1 MNRAWLAGIALA
13 LALNPS
19 SFAFASPPGQNT
31 KESGSIES
39 VNAAVVAARTAAQD
53 QHYAEAEALMLKVT
67 AEDPEMVV
75 PWAELGLAQLG
86 LKKYPEAEND
96 FKMALG
102 IDAASVKRQHSEDF
116 YLQDVSSKDVVAAA
130 ATRATGNNV
139 GHTINTSQ
147 KRPPDLLGPSYAT
160 LGEVYIREGKIAEA
174 QAAFDTAVK
183 DYPADAAHYRRNET
197 ILFFQIGNADAQL
210 DAAEKAIALDPGRAI
225 LYYFKG
231 QALVGKATI
240 DAKTQK
246 MALPAGCAEAYQKY
260 LELEPNGEFSADAK
274 GVLTAAG
281 VPVKAAKK

>member
-1 MNRAWLAGIALA
+1 MIGISLAGVTL
-13 LALNPS
+13 
-19 SFAFASPPGQNT
+19 AFAVTPSLFAIASPTGQNNP
-31 KESGSIES
+31 ESGSIEG
-39 VNAAVVAARTAAQD
+39 VNAAVVAARAATKD
-53 QHYAEAEALMLKVT
+53 QHYAQSEALMLKAT
-67 AEDPEMVV
+67 AEHPEMVV

-86 LKKYPEAEND
+86 LKKYSDAEND

-102 IDAASVKRQHSEDF
+102 IDAASIKRQHSEDF
-116 YLQDVSSKDVVAAA
+116 YQEVSGKGIAPS

-147 KRPPDLLGPSYAT
+147 KRPPELLGPSYAS

-210 DAAEKAIALDPGRAI
+210 DAAEKAIALDPGRAM

-281 VPVKAAKK
+281 VPVKTAKR